1 MVKQLLFIGI
11 NGKAIVIHNL
21 WRSAS
26 SHNTYIREK
35 NGKHDFPRETHDG
48 ILWALEQQQ
57 QHEELKMC
65 CFFVSLMIMWK
76 ESSTY
81 HTKHIYNYIRIYIII
96 HVNILWQVK
105 TPDVVVHLEGKRSTA
120 EWNGLMAIHGG
131 STVTSRFLRPFIVV
145 GHKLVYGGYT
155 IVVGLSLNNMLWKGR
170 VPGLFLVVYPNIF
183 KICGT
188 IHLQNHVSLLALQL
202 R

>member
-57 QHEELKMC
+57 KTRGTKNVLFLCLVDDHVKR
-65 CFFVSLMIMWK
+65 I
-76 ESSTY
+76 
-81 HTKHIYNYIRIYIII
+81 KHISY
-96 HVNILWQVK
+96 
-105 TPDVVVHLEGKRSTA
+105 
-120 EWNGLMAIHGG
+120 
-131 STVTSRFLRPFIVV
+131 
-145 GHKLVYGGYT
+145 
-155 IVVGLSLNNMLWKGR
+155 
-170 VPGLFLVVYPNIF
+170 
-183 KICGT
+183 
-188 IHLQNHVSLLALQL
+188 
-202 R
+202 

>member
-26 SHNTYIREK
+26 SHNAYIREK

-57 QHEELKMC
+57 KRGTKNVFL
-65 CFFVSLMIMWK
+65 FVSLMIMWK

-81 HTKHIYNYIRIYIII
+81 HTKHIYIY
-96 HVNILWQVK
+96 
-105 TPDVVVHLEGKRSTA
+105 T
-120 EWNGLMAIHGG
+120 
-131 STVTSRFLRPFIVV
+131 
-145 GHKLVYGGYT
+145 
-155 IVVGLSLNNMLWKGR
+155 
-170 VPGLFLVVYPNIF
+170 
-183 KICGT
+183 C
-188 IHLQNHVSLLALQL
+188 
-202 R
+202 